1 MVCNSFFNLPLNKFN
16 YNSPK
21 KENVMFGMFG
31 KSENEAEICQ
41 DINKKIIETQEAF
54 RVSRNI
60 YDTFGLPDGD
70 YYVALKT
77 FGDFVEMWDIS
88 NYTIRHSK
96 LQLKLVRSQLNL
108 LHKGRMVIVSNL
120 IEKYGRPNELNS

>member
-1 MVCNSFFNLPLNKFN
+1 
-16 YNSPK
+16 
-21 KENVMFGMFG
+21 MFGMFG

-41 DINKKIIETQEAF
+41 DINKKITETQEAF